1 MSALATVGGTNMRVE
16 RYRQLAEE
24 TSWRAA
30 QASTPELRT
39 LYLQISTAWGKLAR
53 QLAAQLSS
61 AV

>member
-1 MSALATVGGTNMRVE
+1 MSALFTVCATDMRVE

-30 QASTPELRT
+30 QAATPELRT
-39 LYLQISTAWGKLAR
+39 VYLQISTAWGKLAR
-53 QLAAQLSS
+53 QLAAQLSN